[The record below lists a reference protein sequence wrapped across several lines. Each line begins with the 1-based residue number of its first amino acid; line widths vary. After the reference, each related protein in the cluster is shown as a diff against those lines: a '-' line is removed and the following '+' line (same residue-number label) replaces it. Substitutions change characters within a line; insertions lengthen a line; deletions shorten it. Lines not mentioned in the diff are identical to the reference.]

1 MSRVRGWNG
10 VEKKVTRKVG
20 RKSGEFSVV
29 PKRPQDKSVSR
40 RRERVVSW
48 VVERY

>member
-1 MSRVRGWNG
+1 M
-10 VEKKVTRKVG
+10 TRKVG

-29 PKRPQDKSVSR
+29 PKKPQDKSVSI
-40 RRERVVSW
+40 RRERVVNW